1 MNEIILTEEQQI
13 KQFEEQY
20 KGLMLQIADV
30 VKAKKA
36 AEKAEKDMKEELQK
50 ALNKYGFV
58 GLENDILKIT
68 YVEPTTKTAIDSK
81 AVKRKYPKVFE
92 ECSKTSPVKGYIK
105 IQVKGVED

>member
-1 MNEIILTEEQQI
+1 MSEFKIIETQEQLDAVI
-13 KQFEEQY
+13 GERISRAE
-20 KGLMLQIADV
+20 
-30 VKAKKA
+30 KKA

-50 ALNKYGFV
+50 ALDKYGFV